1 MNKVRRSLFVL
12 ACLSVLVTGFIW
24 IKTWRAPYSIDTT
37 LSSSIIIYAKI
48 DSMWRNGRFDNID
61 SYVNKLNERSN
72 TYIPTQI
79 AYATYSHNCEVDIH
93 KTIDLLAKIKEFIK
107 DKLEYVSPVF
117 EELLES
123 TIIQYTKTEEFYNR
137 NKVSQQFLWSIY
149 NPRTMKPDKRS
160 KRWGDENLFFN
171 APDVL
176 VTNNLVVPV
185 KPLET
190 VAPSPSLMAKTEKE
204 LKLIICG
211 DNTPI
216 IERKA
221 AVRALVA
228 QRHAAGL
235 REVAKGLYEAEL
247 LYTYNDSAD
256 ELVRAGAAAVPV
268 ILGLLNDPAQRISQ
282 KKFVI
287 WPLVRIGN
295 TRPEV
300 LQTLQML
307 ATNAAVSKDDRA
319 YAERALRH
327 LQQGKP

>member
-1 MNKVRRSLFVL
+1 MKKISAIAVAGVLIALPAFWFIKKQDTHNAVPPSGVSVYVKLNDYWVHGCFAKMDAYVKGLQGNWSGYVPSRLVHATYAYMNKVDIEQAVLILEETRLSTEMNWSSYSPLFV
-12 ACLSVLVTGFIW
+12 
-24 IKTWRAPYSIDTT
+24 
-37 LSSSIIIYAKI
+37 
-48 DSMWRNGRFDNID
+48 
-61 SYVNKLNERSN
+61 
-72 TYIPTQI
+72 
-79 AYATYSHNCEVDIH
+79 
-93 KTIDLLAKIKEFIK
+93 
-107 DKLEYVSPVF
+107 
-117 EELLES
+117 ELLDGVIFRYKDITAS
-123 TIIQYTKTEEFYNR
+123 YKRMGLTKDRLFT
-137 NKVSQQFLWSIY
+137 IY
-149 NPRTMKPDKRS
+149 NPRTMSPAKRS

-171 APDVL
+171 APEVM
-176 VTNNLVVPV
+176 VTNNLVVSV
-185 KPLET
+185 SPLKT
-190 VAPSPSLMAKTEKE
+190 AAPSPSLMAKTEKE

-221 AVRALVA
+221 AVRALVS
-228 QRHAAGL
+228 QRRAVGL
-235 REVAKGLYEAEL
+235 QEVAKGLYEAEL
-247 LYTYNDSAD
+247 LYTYNDTAD
-256 ELVRAGAAAVPV
+256 EVVRAGSAAVPV